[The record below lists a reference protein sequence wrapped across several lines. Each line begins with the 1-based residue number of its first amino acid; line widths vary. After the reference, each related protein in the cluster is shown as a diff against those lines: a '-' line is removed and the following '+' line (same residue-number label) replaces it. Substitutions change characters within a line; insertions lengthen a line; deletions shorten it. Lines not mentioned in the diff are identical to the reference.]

1 MKKLILF
8 SVLIFSSL
16 ALTSQSSSFI
26 FGISGG
32 SNLSKF
38 KNTGDFLDQGETFS
52 RTIGF
57 GGGVD
62 AGIQFGK
69 FAFITGLHYN
79 QRGGESELNLD
90 DPNGLVWNI
99 NGVFDLGIRTQEVK
113 YNTLSI
119 PLTLRYTFG
128 QGPLNFTIA
137 AGPTIN
143 MINGQGTVN
152 TSFDLVNNG
161 NIGPDETKIEAGKLG
176 DQLFR
181 KSHVGFQFKPG
192 VTYQL
197 NDRGHL
203 TFNMIVESTG
213 NMANDAFLVVNE
225 QGNLSKASGSIKAR
239 ILAFEVGY
247 EHRIDFTAGTKY

>member
-8 SVLIFSSL
+8 SVLIFTTLSVSS
-16 ALTSQSSSFI
+16 QNSSFL
-26 FGISGG
+26 FGISAG

-57 GGGVD
+57 GGGLD

-69 FAFITGLHYN
+69 FSFITGLHYN

-90 DPNGLVWNI
+90 DPNGYYWNI
-99 NGVFDLGIRTQEVK
+99 NGQFDLGIRTQKVK
-113 YNTLSI
+113 YNTISI
-119 PLTLRYTFG
+119 PLTLRYAFG
-128 QGPLNFTIA
+128 QGPLTFSVA

-143 MINGQGTVN
+143 IINGQGTVN

-181 KSHVGFQFKPG
+181 KNHVGFQFKPG
-192 VTYQL
+192 VSYQL

-203 TFNMIVESTG
+203 TFNMIFEGTG
-213 NMANDAFLVVNE
+213 NMANDAFLVIDE
-225 QGNLSKASGSIKAR
+225 QGNFAKATGSIKAK
-239 ILAFEVGY
+239 IMAFEIGY
-247 EHRIDFTAGTKY
+247 EHRMEFTAGTKY